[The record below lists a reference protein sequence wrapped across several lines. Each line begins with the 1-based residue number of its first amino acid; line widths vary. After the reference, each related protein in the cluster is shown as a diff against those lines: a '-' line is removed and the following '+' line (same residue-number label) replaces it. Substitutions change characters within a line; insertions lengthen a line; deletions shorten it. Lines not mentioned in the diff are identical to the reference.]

1 MDYDTYRGVCC
12 SATGVP
18 DYVPSVIWRLT
29 YIQGIVI
36 TTLN

>member
-18 DYVPSVIWRLT
+18 DYVPSVI
-29 YIQGIVI
+29 
-36 TTLN
+36 